1 MFSNGCTTL
10 RSLLV
15 TFYACLCD
23 RILFNPFSTSVLTSP
38 FLFWS
43 LMPPSFCWDR
53 FPNPFCEIY
62 RLPACLFNS
71 VPSVLLVQTCLQSN
85 LFKIYRCVQAVSCS
99 PQILP
104 RQQPFFLLQY
114 AVKPTPKSMQ
124 TDSKNLLHGI
134 DGPHSRIELMMLPF
148 F

>member
-1 MFSNGCTTL
+1 VKLVAPFVLVVDATIFLL
-10 RSLLV
+10 RQVPKS
-15 TFYACLCD
+15 
-23 RILFNPFSTSVLTSP
+23 IL
-38 FLFWS
+38 
-43 LMPPSFCWDR
+43 WD
-53 FPNPFCEIY
+53 

-71 VPSVLLVQTCLQSN
+71 GPFVLLVQTCLQSN

-104 RQQPFFLLQY
+104 RQQPFFLLQN